1 MMKNYRQQ
9 LKKGIMATV
18 ILKIIANKTTYG
30 YEIIKALRQYQT
42 LVTKEGSL
50 YPILYRL
57 EDEGLI
63 TSDWVL
69 SDNSKKPR
77 KFYTI
82 TAEGRTQLKQVSAE
96 WQLFASEVSAVLQDG
111 SEQNG

>member
-1 MMKNYRQQ
+1 MKNYRQQ

-18 ILKIIANKTTYG
+18 ILKIIASKTTYG

-57 EDEGLI
+57 EDEAWSPAIGCCLI
-63 TSDWVL
+63 IVKS
-69 SDNSKKPR
+69 P
-77 KFYTI
+77 
-82 TAEGRTQLKQVSAE
+82 
-96 WQLFASEVSAVLQDG
+96 G
-111 SEQNG
+111 SFIPLRPAGAPS